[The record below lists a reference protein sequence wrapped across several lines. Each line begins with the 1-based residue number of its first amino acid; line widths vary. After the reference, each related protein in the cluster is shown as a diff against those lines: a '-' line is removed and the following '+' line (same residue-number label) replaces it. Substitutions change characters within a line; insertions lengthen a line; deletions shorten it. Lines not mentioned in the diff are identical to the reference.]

1 MKRFS
6 CLLFALFFL
15 APGLG
20 SSQEPQLPRDP
31 GKLVERAQKF
41 WAAIASGD
49 RLQAL
54 DFVLP
59 EKKKLFISGSAAPVL
74 KVEVLGLDLTGDINR
89 GKVRIHL
96 ETLTLTGLGNWIT
109 TDSWVWRDRNWYADV
124 VNIADFFPKG
134 GPGPLVDEKQVRQEL
149 ETKFEIL
156 RNPLDIGAL
165 INGDISTFE
174 VPIRYAGDAPI
185 SIEVGLPNPLLDIDN
200 ASRQISPGSTNFIL
214 VVDTTNWEGSFDF
227 PLPLKI
233 QSQGVT
239 VERVLHV
246 KGNVLVPL
254 AFRQVPPEVQLA
266 LGKEFSVFLRNNT
279 KQEAEIQF
287 LTVGGK
293 LDILTDLKNLPPDQ
307 EVKVDFR
314 YRPDQ
319 IPDTME
325 VRLRTPIQGRSSF
338 TYRFRN
344 VHP

>member
-20 SSQEPQLPRDP
+20 SSQDLRVPRDP
-31 GKLVERAQKF
+31 DKLVERAKKF

-49 RLQAL
+49 RFQAL
-54 DFVLP
+54 DLVLP
-59 EKKKLFISGSAAPVL
+59 EKKNLFVSGSPAPVI
-74 KVEVLGLDLTGDINR
+74 KAEVLGLDLTEDINR

-96 ETLTLTGLGNWIT
+96 ETLTVTGPGNWTT
-109 TDSWVWRDRNWYADV
+109 TDSWVWRNGNWYADV
-124 VNIADFFPKG
+124 VNVADFFPKG
-134 GPGPLVDEKQVRQEL
+134 GPGALVDEKQVRQQL
-149 ETKFEIL
+149 EKFEIL
-156 RNPLDIGAL
+156 RNPIDIGAP
-165 INGDISTFE
+165 IQGDSSRVE
-174 VPIRYAGDAPI
+174 VPIRYAGAAPI
-185 SIEVGLPNPLLDIDN
+185 SIDIGLPNPLLDIDN
-200 ASRQISPGSTNFIL
+200 ASRQISSGSTNFIL
-214 VVDTTNWEGSFDF
+214 TVDTTDWEGSFDF

-254 AFRQVPPEVQLA
+254 AFRQVPPEIQLA
-266 LGKEFSVFLRNNT
+266 PGKEFSVFLRNNT
-279 KQEAEIQF
+279 GQEAEIQF
-287 LTVGGK
+287 ITVAGK
-293 LDILTDLKNLPPDQ
+293 LDILADPKKLAPDQ

-325 VRLRTPIQGRSSF
+325 VQLKTPIQGRSFF